1 MIRQFSK
8 NVSSFMM
15 SSSDEMS
22 TVDREKNSLEKCIKF
37 RDTVSP
43 SVEMTIVDRE
53 KKFSKN
59 VYQVSWCRQVSRCE
73 MLIEKKQFLKNVSS
87 FVMSPSGKNI
97 LMFYKIII
105 AKLTVMFWG
114 SFVRRNWIS
123 WLMVQNLS
131 HTTLLTQCLNSTQ
144 MPGNEWKKSCLSTV
158 IYFAEKL
165 IWQLSKKVN
174 NLYTASK
181 ITWTIKAMLPS
192 TSRNIYA
199 WGTLTNIYNVCMLQT
214 SHPPDLA
221 TVYRNN
227 LRLSKIVV

>member
-53 KKFSKN
+53 KTVF
-59 VYQVSWCRQVSRCE
+59 
-73 MLIEKKQFLKNVSS
+73 EKCISS

-114 SFVRRNWIS
+114 SFVRRN
-123 WLMVQNLS
+123 
-131 HTTLLTQCLNSTQ
+131 
-144 MPGNEWKKSCLSTV
+144 
-158 IYFAEKL
+158 
-165 IWQLSKKVN
+165 
-174 NLYTASK
+174 
-181 ITWTIKAMLPS
+181 
-192 TSRNIYA
+192 
-199 WGTLTNIYNVCMLQT
+199 
-214 SHPPDLA
+214 
-221 TVYRNN
+221 
-227 LRLSKIVV
+227 